1 MTRSVGF
8 LRRRRGMTSL
18 TETVICTILFS
29 LVLVILLRLLT
40 YSNDWTLRTQ
50 DEMKDRID
58 VDYLVDTLTEDV
70 KSSAEIELVDDQL
83 QIISESQVI
92 VYARYNHIL
101 YRNAEEIIDNVA
113 ASSFSVL
120 DGDVVRVYIQTE
132 DYEIIDLTI
141 HR

>member
-1 MTRSVGF
+1 
-8 LRRRRGMTSL
+8 MTSL

-58 VDYLVDTLTEDV
+58 VDFLVDTLTEDV

>member
-1 MTRSVGF
+1 
-8 LRRRRGMTSL
+8 MTSL
-18 TETVICTILFS
+18 TETVLCTILFS

-58 VDYLVDTLTEDV
+58 VDFLVDTLTEDV